1 MPGPATKAA
10 PPAQAKRGTPVA
22 RRPFTAGTR
31 AIDRTYYDQ
40 SRTFTASSQKYD
52 PWDVTANGFFGGAL
66 LLMECVTAGNAAAVA
81 FNANAPWNAIDVIQL
96 NDVQS
101 QPMLGPMTGWDLY
114 IVNKYGGYAN
124 QNDPRMWGQYFA
136 LTGAGAT
143 GGSFTFSLR
152 IPVEIVKRDALGV
165 LPNKNNAASFK
176 VEVTLAPTATVYSV
190 APTAAG
196 IVRLRFQL
204 YGYDDPSDVDLKG
217 NAVSQNPPAVNTTQ
231 YWQKQT
237 YPLNA
242 GAMNLR
248 LQGIDA
254 LVRGLI
260 FVLTDSVASRTVGDT
275 DFPDPLTI
283 KYEGKEILN
292 RFKTIWQNQI
302 SDQYGYGRAP
312 GGALTA
318 VVAPEGAGARDSGVY
333 PWMFHT
339 DFTPVPGGETR
350 LTYLPVSSA
359 TSIELTG
366 TIGGAGAHTLT
377 VLVNKIVPAGGNPM
391 ALTGR

>member
-1 MPGPATKAA
+1 MAGTTQKA
-10 PPAQAKRGTPVA
+10 PPAAKKGTPVA

-40 SRTFTASSQKYD
+40 SRTFSASSQKYD
-52 PWDVTANGFFGGAL
+52 PWDIGSSGFFSGAY
-66 LLMECVTAGNAAAVA
+66 LLMECVTAGNSAAVA
-81 FNANAPWNAIDVIQL
+81 FTANGPWSAIDIVQL

-114 IVNKYGGYAN
+114 IVNKYGGYGF

-143 GGSFTFSLR
+143 GGSFSFSLR
-152 IPVEIVKRDALGV
+152 IPVEIVKRDALGT

-176 VEVTLAPTATVYSV
+176 VEVTLAPTASVYSV

-196 IVRLRFQL
+196 AVRLRFQL
-204 YGYDDPSDVDLKG
+204 FGYDDPSDVDLKG

-237 YPLNA
+237 YPVNA
-242 GAMNLR
+242 GSLNLR

-254 LVRGLI
+254 LVRGLV
-260 FVLTDSVASRTVGDT
+260 FVLTDGSSSRSVGDT
-275 DFPDPLTI
+275 SFPDPFTI

-292 RFKTIWQNQI
+292 RFKTIWQQQI
-302 SDQYGYGRAP
+302 SEQYGYGRAP

-318 VVAPEGAGARDSGVY
+318 VVAPEAAGARDLGVY

-339 DFTPVPGGETR
+339 DFTTAPGAETR

-366 TIGGAGAHTLT
+366 TLGNAGTLT
-377 VLVNKIVPAGGNPM
+377 VLVNKIVPANGNPM